1 MEHQMVSLKQSVR
14 ESEAQREKAELKLA
28 EAIARDHQNQ
38 VNRENLFINSLRT
51 CSIKGLRV
59 SDALHLLI

>member
-1 MEHQMVSLKQSVR
+1 MEYQMVSLKQSVR

-38 VNRENLFINSLRT
+38 VTLTEKIDPCTLVYMFYKR
-51 CSIKGLRV
+51 
-59 SDALHLLI
+59 A